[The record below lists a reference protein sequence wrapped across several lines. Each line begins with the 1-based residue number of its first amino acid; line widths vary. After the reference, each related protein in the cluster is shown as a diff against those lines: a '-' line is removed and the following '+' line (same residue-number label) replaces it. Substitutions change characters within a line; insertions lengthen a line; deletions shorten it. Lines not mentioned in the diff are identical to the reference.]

1 MLDPS
6 WALTRPLL
14 WLALTALLAVL
25 VLRAIH
31 RDRREYRRFKAFS
44 GTAER
49 QRMLRK
55 WLLESFLQFGGLSAA
70 LLLLAGFA
78 VGPLLQQLTGWP
90 GVRELRGLLIHEPEL
105 SWSVLF
111 GVIIALVVL
120 TVIGARA
127 ARKEQDVPM
136 IGDISAMLPRNR
148 QELVLGA
155 LLSVNAGVVEELMF
169 RLALPAVI
177 YGASGSALAAV
188 LGSVLLFGALHVY
201 QGIPGVIGT
210 TIVGAILM
218 LLYAVSGTIVVPIIV
233 HALFDLRS
241 LVLIPVAVYG
251 VHRVLPDPPLSTPPL
266 PDSPVPTP
274 APLEPPLV

>member
-14 WLALTALLAVL
+14 WLTLAALLAVL

-31 RDRREYRRFKAFS
+31 RDRREYRRFKSFRL
-44 GTAER
+44 TAER
-49 QRMLRK
+49 QRMFRK

-70 LLLLAGFA
+70 LLILAGFA
-78 VGPLLQQLTGWP
+78 VAPLLQELTGWP
-90 GVRELRGLLIHEPEL
+90 GVRELRGLLIHEPEVA
-105 SWSVLF
+105 WGVLF
-111 GVIIALVVL
+111 GVMIALVVL
-120 TVIGARA
+120 TVIGARS
-127 ARKEQDVPM
+127 ARKEQEVPM

-155 LLSVNAGVVEELMF
+155 ILSVNAGVVEELMF

-201 QGIPGVIGT
+201 QGIPGVVGT

-233 HALFDLRS
+233 HVLFDLRS

-251 VHRVLPDPPLSTPPL
+251 VHKLDGAAVASPL
-266 PDSPVPTP
+266 PTPADPVPT
-274 APLEPPLV
+274 EPPLV

>member
-14 WLALTALLAVL
+14 WLTLAALLAVL

-31 RDRREYRRFKAFS
+31 RDRREYRRFKAFRL
-44 GTAER
+44 TAER
-49 QRMLRK
+49 QRMFRK

-78 VGPLLQQLTGWP
+78 VGPLLQQLAGWP
-90 GVRELRGLLIHEPEL
+90 GVRELRGLLIHEPGV

-127 ARKEQDVPM
+127 ARKEQEVPM

-155 LLSVNAGVVEELMF
+155 LLSANAGVVEELMF
-169 RLALPAVI
+169 RLALPAAI

-188 LGSVLLFGALHVY
+188 VGSVLLFGALHVY

-251 VHRVLPDPPLSTPPL
+251 VHKLDGAAVA
-266 PDSPVPTP
+266 SPVPTP
-274 APLEPPLV
+274 ADPVPTEPPLV

>member
-14 WLALTALLAVL
+14 WLALAALLAVL

-31 RDRREYRRFKAFS
+31 RDRREYRRFKAFR

-78 VGPLLQQLTGWP
+78 VAPLLQQLTGWP
-90 GVRELRGLLIHEPEL
+90 GVRELRGLLIHEPGI
-105 SWSVLF
+105 SWGLLV
-111 GVIIALVVL
+111 GVIIGLALL
-120 TVIGARA
+120 TLIGARS

-155 LLSVNAGVVEELMF
+155 LLSVNAGLVEELMF

-201 QGIPGVIGT
+201 QGIPGVVGT
-210 TIVGAILM
+210 TVVGAILM

-251 VHRVLPDPPLSTPPL
+251 VHKVDGAAVP
-266 PDSPVPTP
+266 SPVPTP
-274 APLEPPLV
+274 ADPVPTEPPLS